1 MGSSGMKQSV
11 DPTASTDADSGWENF
26 FDPSKTQRRRSMMLL
41 SLGALLGLLVAGYG
55 LFTAK
60 GTRSH
65 WVPPEDL
72 ALVNNRPILR
82 SDFMTQVETQ
92 FTIAFAQSTPAQRKQ
107 VLEDMLTEELLVQRG
122 LEIDLP
128 SFDPEVRSV
137 MGAGVELEISADVL
151 AQQPTEQ
158 QLHAYYASHT
168 SKYRSAA
175 WMRMRDLVAKSSGG
189 TQTVAQAMSNAQRAV
204 TALRGAARLDQVME
218 RYRME
223 DSRALL
229 DAGHVDTGQIFEFA
243 AKAKVSADVY
253 AAAATLQAGQVSDPI
268 PQSDGVHVV
277 VMLEHHL
284 PVQEDYAAAADRVWA
299 DFKKDALARGRD
311 AEVRYLR
318 SRADLLLSSDASAL
332 EVHGP

>member
-1 MGSSGMKQSV
+1 MGPK
-11 DPTASTDADSGWENF
+11 ADADGSGWEDF
-26 FDPSKTQRRRSMMLL
+26 FDPSKPQRRRSMVLL
-41 SLGALLGLLVAGYG
+41 SLGALLGLVVAGYG

-107 VLEDMLTEELLVQRG
+107 VLDDMLTEELLVQRG

-128 SFDPEVRSV
+128 SFDPDVRST

-151 AQQPTEQ
+151 AQQPTDQ
-158 QLHAYYASHT
+158 QLRAYYASHM
-168 SKYRSAA
+168 SKYRSAG
-175 WMRMRDLVAKSSGG
+175 WLRMRDLVAKSIGG
-189 TQTVAQAMSNAQRAV
+189 TQTVAQALSNAQRAV
-204 TALRGAARLDQVME
+204 TALRGAAPVAQVIAQVIAQVME

-223 DSRALL
+223 DSGALL
-229 DAGHVDTGQIFEFA
+229 DAGHVDTGEIFEFA
-243 AKAKVSADVY
+243 ARTKLGADVY
-253 AAAATLQAGQVSDPI
+253 AAATNLRAGQVSDAI

-277 VMLEHHL
+277 VMVEHHF
-284 PVQEDYAAAADRVWA
+284 PVQEDYATAADQVWM
-299 DFKKDALARGRD
+299 DFKKEALARGRD

-318 SRADLLLSSDASAL
+318 SRADILLSADAGAL

>member
-1 MGSSGMKQSV
+1 MSSSGTKRS
-11 DPTASTDADSGWENF
+11 DPTASTDADGSGWENF
-26 FDPSKTQRRRSMMLL
+26 FDPSKTQRRRSMVLL

-72 ALVNNRPILR
+72 ALVNSRPILR

-92 FTIAFAQSTPAQRKQ
+92 FTLAFAQSTPAQRKQ

-122 LEIDLP
+122 LEMDLP
-128 SFDPEVRSV
+128 SFDPDVRSA

-158 QLHAYYASHT
+158 QLHAYYASHM
-168 SKYRSAA
+168 SKYRSAG
-175 WMRMRDLVAKSSGG
+175 WVRIRDLVAKRPGA
-189 TQTVAQAMSNAQRAV
+189 QTMAQAISTAQRAV
-204 TALRGAARLDQVME
+204 AALRGAAPLEQVVE

-223 DSRALL
+223 DSGALL

-243 AKAKVSADVY
+243 AKAKLGADVY
-253 AAAATLQAGQVSDPI
+253 AAAANLQAGQVSDPI
-268 PQSDGVHVV
+268 RQSDGAHVV
-277 VMLEHHL
+277 VMVEHQL
-284 PVQEDYAAAADRVWA
+284 PVQEDFAGAADQVWA

-318 SRADLLLSSDASAL
+318 SRADILLSDDASAL